1 MKNRSTITFIIFLA
15 LILFSNNA
23 TPTFADSL
31 TTERL
36 DEINKDFKGLWVATV
51 LNLDYPSKATTD
63 SATLKKEA
71 ITILDKAQSMGID
84 AIILQVRPSADALYQ
99 SKIYPWSKYL
109 TGKQGVAPSDNFDP
123 LKFWIDEAHKRN
135 IALHA
140 WLNPYRITRKN
151 ASDPAFDYNS
161 LASNHPAK
169 LHPEWVVEHTDGN
182 LYYNPGLPEVR
193 AHIVDTIMEIVNNY
207 EVDGIHFDDYFYP
220 STTFN
225 DNSTYKKYGSKF
237 SSISDWRRNN
247 VDVLISDVYAA
258 IKAKKPQVQFGI
270 SPFGIWANA
279 KNTKTGS
286 DTSGFESYFS
296 QYADTKKWLQTNML
310 DYLAPQLYW
319 SIGYN
324 VADYSKLVEW
334 WSNAAK
340 GSNVNLYIG
349 QAAYRVGDKDITSPW
364 YGVDEIS
371 KQLTLNKSYAQ
382 IKGSIFFRYS
392 FFKENAELSNLI
404 TSFYNGS
411 SQSIVQKLLVIGRP
425 VKDVTTTSGYYFIGG
440 ASDPNYPVYINGT
453 EIRIRT
459 AQGYFGTYVKLN
471 NGVNTF
477 TITQN
482 GKKVSRKITKTTSS
496 TSNASPM
503 SKPQII
509 TGSTWP
515 QTATMINESEELKF
529 YCRAPIGATVTA
541 TLGGKTYNL
550 VPTTKSTTSK
560 SIYATTYALR
570 IKAPVQTG
578 KARIVDLGKPV
589 YKMTYNGVTDTATGN
604 VNVRI
609 AMEKAPLIATVSDA
623 FIDSYESATT
633 SNGAHFILQKGMK
646 DYITGENGDYSRLAS
661 GIWVKTKDVSI
672 ANESLNKNILNKIS
686 FNNSGNKEEI
696 YFDMTQQVVTAVD
709 FDGKIVEIIFSNT
722 NSIPTFNLPS
732 SSILKSYVQTNEDNL
747 TKIQFELENPE
758 VLAGYYVENTPNG
771 IKMVL
776 KKKFVAY
783 SVDAKKPLKGSVIM
797 IDPGHGGN
805 DPGAIGLLGTLYS
818 ENSVVLDYGL
828 KLKKVLEGL
837 GADVIM
843 TRSENLYV
851 SLDSRLMQ
859 SRAVLPD
866 LFISI
871 HADSLDDSSD
881 LSKVRGFTIYYKD
894 QVAKSFA
901 NTLQSSIASNHS
913 VVSRGVKNMNFY
925 VVRGTWTPSVLIET
939 GFMPNPYDFQ
949 WLTDSDEQT
958 KLANTLGESIV
969 NYFKLNQ

>member
-1 MKNRSTITFIIFLA
+1 MKNRKTITFIIFLA

-51 LNLDYPSKATTD
+51 LNLDYPSKTTTD

-71 ITILDKAQSMGID
+71 ITILDKAQSMGIN

-296 QYADTKKWLQTNML
+296 QYADTKKWLQTNMV

-324 VADYSKLVEW
+324 VADYSKLVDW
-334 WSNAAK
+334 WSSAAK

-371 KQLTLNKSYAQ
+371 RQLTLNKSYAQ

-392 FFKENAELSNLI
+392 FFKENAALSNLV

-440 ASDPNYPVYINGT
+440 ASDPNYPVYLNGT

-471 NGVNTF
+471 SGVNTF

-482 GKKVSRKITKTTSS
+482 GKKVSRKITKVDST

-503 SKPQII
+503 SKPQIL

-515 QTATMINESEELKF
+515 QTATMINESEDLKF

-550 VPTTKSTTSK
+550 IPTTKSTTSK
-560 SIYATTYALR
+560 SIYATTYALK

-589 YKMTYNGVTDTATGN
+589 YKMSYNGVTDTATGN

-672 ANESLNKNILNKIS
+672 ANETLNKNILNKVS

-732 SSILKSYVQTNEDNL
+732 SSILKSYVQTNEGNL
-747 TKIQFELENPE
+747 TKIQFELENPD

-783 SVDAKKPLKGSVIM
+783 SIDAKKPLKGAVIM

-859 SRAVLPD
+859 SRSILPD

-901 NTLQSSIASNHS
+901 NTLQSNIASKHS

-925 VVRGTWTPSVLIET
+925 VVRGTWAPSVLIET
-939 GFMPNPYDFQ
+939 GFMPNPNDFQ
-949 WLTDSDEQT
+949 WLTDANEQT

-969 NYFKLNQ
+969 NYFKLN